1 MCIVIMGG
9 TGAGKST
16 VGQIVSQRTGYP
28 LYEVGHV
35 VKRLYRESVE
45 LELGQFYTSADI
57 VQEKI
62 RTSIEQHS
70 KDFFT
75 RRRLRY
81 TSEMVRL
88 YGNDYFVRSLLQT
101 HPGEN
106 LILVGVRTSE
116 EIRAIHALTGRP
128 YLVALTC
135 GTDRL
140 LSRFVERE
148 RRFME
153 QSTAQTI
160 FDKRYETERARGLE
174 DVLIECDLLLSTDVR
189 MPEQLA
195 DEICVGYARFLK
207 TKFLTKIK

>member
-1 MCIVIMGG
+1 MSIVIMGG

-45 LELGQFYTSADI
+45 LELGHFYTSVDT

-62 RTSIEQHS
+62 CASAKRHS

-75 RRRLRY
+75 RKRLQY
-81 TSEMVRL
+81 TRDMVRL
-88 YGNDYFVRSLLQT
+88 HGNDYFVRSLLQA
-101 HPGEN
+101 HPKEE
-106 LILVGVRTSE
+106 LILVGVRTKE
-116 EIRAIHALTGRP
+116 EITAIHALTGRS

-135 GTDRL
+135 RSDRL

-148 RRFME
+148 RIFME
-153 QSTAQTI
+153 QAAARTI
-160 FDKRYETERARGLE
+160 FDRRYETERARGLE
-174 DVLIECDLLLSTDVR
+174 DVLIECDLLLSTDAR
-189 MPEQLA
+189 MPGQLA
-195 DEICVGYARFLK
+195 DEICTGYTRFINARFLNERK
-207 TKFLTKIK
+207 